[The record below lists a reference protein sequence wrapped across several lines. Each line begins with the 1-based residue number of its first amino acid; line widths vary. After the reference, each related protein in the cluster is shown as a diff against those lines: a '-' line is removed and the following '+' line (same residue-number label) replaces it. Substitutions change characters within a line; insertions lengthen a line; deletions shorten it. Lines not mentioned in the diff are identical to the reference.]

1 VFFFVF
7 LSCVMLV
14 HDCHVFVAGVRINYV
29 IRSTRA
35 EPSEVSIGKHN
46 VRRIVFTG
54 EQSKFKR
61 YFALLT
67 PC

>member
-1 VFFFVF
+1 
-7 LSCVMLV
+7 
-14 HDCHVFVAGVRINYV
+14 VFVAGVRINYV